1 VSPRPPLNYRDAAA
15 YIGKSERWMRNN
27 AADAGIPVTQV
38 GGEIRFIPEVLDE
51 YLIAH
56 TTGLDDEL
64 REFVRRT
71 RAASGVPETVEDPTA
86 LAAVGTLLTN
96 AAPVQPRR
104 RPRGRRAVE

>member
-1 VSPRPPLNYRDAAA
+1 VSHRPPYNYEQAAA
-15 YIGKSERWMRNN
+15 ASNTSERTVRRAVASGEL
-27 AADAGIPVTQV
+27 AATRI
-38 GGEIRFIPEVLDE
+38 GGMVRILPEVLDDWI
-51 YLIAH
+51 LAH
-56 TTGLDDEL
+56 TPDIDDEL

-86 LAAVGTLLTN
+86 LAAVGTILTN